1 MKIPA
6 SASWCLTGQE
16 VDHPRETTIDRLF
29 QELLENDVDQLNRV
43 ALVNAE
49 TDTEVT
55 YGELNERA
63 TSLISSGITDLMA
76 QMGLL
81 RLARAAW

>member
-1 MKIPA
+1 MKLPA

-29 QELLENDVDQLNRV
+29 QELLENDVDQLTKV

-49 TDTEVT
+49 TDTEVNV
-55 YGELNERA
+55 E
-63 TSLISSGITDLMA
+63 SLVNFLLTDQNGLGGASISIGYVS
-76 QMGLL
+76 
-81 RLARAAW
+81 